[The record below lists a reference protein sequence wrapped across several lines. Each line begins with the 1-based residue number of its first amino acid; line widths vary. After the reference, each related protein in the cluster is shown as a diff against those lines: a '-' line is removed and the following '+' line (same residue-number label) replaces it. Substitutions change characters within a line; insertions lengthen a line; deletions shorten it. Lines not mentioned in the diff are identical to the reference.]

1 MSNSLY
7 KEYTSPTQKELKFTS
22 QTTWIDQ
29 RVIHE
34 PHLNVL
40 RVQLEVFNYEYVDDD
55 ARTKV
60 MVKKGSQ
67 IIQII
72 NGSEL
77 YNDIMQLCFDNA
89 SM

>member
-22 QTTWIDQ
+22 QNVWTDQ

-60 MVKKGSQ
+60 IVKQGSQ
-67 IIQII
+67 IIQNI
-72 NGSEL
+72 NGSEI

>member
-1 MSNSLY
+1 MSNSIN
-7 KEYTSPTQKELKFTS
+7 KEYTSATQKEIKLTT
-22 QTTWIDQ
+22 QTAWIDQ
-29 RVIHE
+29 RLVHE
-34 PHLNVL
+34 PHLNIL

-60 MVKKGSQ
+60 IVKKGSQ

-77 YNDIMQLCFDNA
+77 YNDLMHSCFDNA
-89 SM
+89 NC

>member
-1 MSNSLY
+1 MSNSIN
-7 KEYTSPTQKELKFTS
+7 KEYTSPTQKEIKLTA
-22 QTTWIDQ
+22 QHAWIDQ
-29 RVIHE
+29 RLIHE

-60 MVKKGSQ
+60 IVKKGSQ

-77 YNDIMQLCFDNA
+77 YNDIMHSCFDNA
-89 SM
+89 NC

>member
-1 MSNSLY
+1 MSNSIN
-7 KEYTSPTQKELKFTS
+7 KEYTSSTQKEIQLST
-22 QTTWIDQ
+22 QTAWIDQ
-29 RVIHE
+29 RLIHE
-34 PHLNVL
+34 PHLNIL

-60 MVKKGSQ
+60 KVKKGSQ

-77 YNDIMQLCFDNA
+77 YNDLMHSCFDNA
-89 SM
+89 NC

>member
-1 MSNSLY
+1 MSNSLHS
-7 KEYTSPTQKELKFTS
+7 EYTSPTQKSIKLTT
-22 QTTWIDQ
+22 QTAWIDQ
-29 RVIHE
+29 QLIHE

-40 RVQLEVFNYEYVDDD
+40 RVQLEVFNYEYIDDE

-60 MVKKGSQ
+60 IVKKGLQ

>member
-7 KEYTSPTQKELKFTS
+7 KEYTSPTQKEIKLTT
-22 QTTWIDQ
+22 QTAWIDQ
-29 RVIHE
+29 QLMHE
-34 PHLNVL
+34 PHLNIL

-60 MVKKGSQ
+60 IVKKGAQINQ
-67 IIQII
+67 IIY
-72 NGSEL
+72 GSEL
-77 YNDIMQLCFDNA
+77 YNDLMHSCFDNA